1 MLVNSDTK
9 FFIGGTQADKV
20 MLGTS
25 VIWEKTT
32 DLIPNNEIWY
42 VTSDNTYINY
52 DKSWYDTQLFG
63 ATVVSHTYNDSKGVM
78 KFDNDVPFL
87 KNKTFTSNS
96 SLKSI
101 TLPNSITEIGLSTF
115 SYCTKLT
122 NIKLP
127 GNLTYIGGKSFQYCS
142 MLSSI
147 TIPSKVTIINGQAF
161 EKCIALTTITIPKSV
176 TEIGFGVF
184 RNCTNLAEV
193 YFKSTT
199 PPKLTDDYYPDSIFS
214 GCSSNL
220 KIYVPRGTKEL
231 YKATF
236 KGYYSSN
243 LVEYDN

>member
-9 FFIGGTQADKV
+9 FFIGGTQANKV

-42 VTSDNTYINY
+42 VTSDNTYITY
-52 DKSWYDTQLFG
+52 DKSWNDTQLFG
-63 ATVVSHTYNDSKGVM
+63 ATVVSHTYNDGKGVM
-78 KFDNDVPFL
+78 KFDGDVLFL

-101 TLPNSITEIGLSTF
+101 TLPNSITEIGSYAF
-115 SYCTKLT
+115 YYCTYLT

-127 GNLTYIGGKSFQYCS
+127 SNLTYIGLKSFQHCF

-147 TIPSKVTIINGQAF
+147 TIPSKVTKIDSQAF
-161 EKCIALTTITIPKSV
+161 EKCRALTTITIPKNVS
-176 TEIGFGVF
+176 EIGMGVF
-184 RNCTNLAEV
+184 RDCTNLAEV

-199 PPKLTDDYYPDSIFS
+199 PPKFDKDYPNTIFS

-220 KIYVPRGTKEL
+220 KIYVPRGTKEQ
-231 YKATF
+231 YKSALS
-236 KGYYSSN
+236 GYYSSN
-243 LVEYDN
+243 LVEYDY